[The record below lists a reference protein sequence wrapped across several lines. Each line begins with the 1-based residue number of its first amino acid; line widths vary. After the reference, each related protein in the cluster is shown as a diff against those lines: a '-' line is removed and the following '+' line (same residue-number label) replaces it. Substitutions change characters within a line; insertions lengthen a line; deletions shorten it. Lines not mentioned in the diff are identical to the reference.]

1 MDPEK
6 NGGAG
11 GGETEQQQSGDGGK
25 GEPEADQTTP
35 LRHQEANY
43 AQNNFMARSTRIRMA
58 ASQMHQGGPAG
69 VYALMCGTLC
79 CSFIIAIAFLVL
91 LNIVSVT
98 SIIIGA
104 VHLNDC
110 PAQPH
115 IPVML
120 IALGVIAF
128 VIGIFDGMDRAKDRR
143 ASQGGGVVIEDA
155 DDIKKP
161 SCYTCINSVLKTIQ
175 LVLFVYTC
183 VIVYRIFSTVTYT
196 PVEDLNEAAGQ
207 DNHYCNAVA
216 YLFAFWFLTATL
228 VVLGAVLI
236 FLLCICICAGA
247 LLVAASTDP
256 D

>member
-6 NGGAG
+6 DGGGEGEHEQSGGAG
-11 GGETEQQQSGDGGK
+11 TGD
-25 GEPEADQTTP
+25 ADQTTP

-43 AQNNFMARSTRIRMA
+43 GRNNFMARSTRIRLA
-58 ASQMHQGGPAG
+58 ASQVHQGGAAG
-69 VYALMCGTLC
+69 VYAVMCGTLC
-79 CSFIIAIAFLVL
+79 CSLLVGIVFLVL
-91 LNIVSVT
+91 LNIVSIS

-110 PAQPH
+110 PAQPN
-115 IPVML
+115 IPIML

-128 VIGIFDGMDRAKDRR
+128 VIGIFDTMDRAKERR
-143 ASQGGGVVIEDA
+143 ASEGGGVVIEDA

-161 SCYTCINSVLKTIQ
+161 SCYTCINSVLKTMQ

-196 PVEDLNEAAGQ
+196 PDGNLAAGEA
-207 DNHYCNAVA
+207 NHYCDAVV

-228 VVLGAVLI
+228 VVLGAILV

-247 LLVAASTDP
+247 LLVAASD
-256 D
+256 